1 MELTEPVIN
10 APHLLHPN
18 WDRCACGEPIGS
30 PGADLDHDQIVELY
44 ALHVSAY
51 RNSAFAEAMLERHA
65 ANPLI
70 GAWDLD
76 ELRGLIEATI
86 KAGF

>member
-1 MELTEPVIN
+1 MPLTEPVVN

-18 WDRCACGEPIGS
+18 WSRCACGEPIGS
-30 PGADLDHDQIVELY
+30 PGVDLDHDQIVELY
-44 ALHVSAY
+44 ALHVSTH
-51 RNSAFAEAMLERHA
+51 RNNAFVVAMLSRHG
-65 ANPLI
+65 ANPMV
-70 GAWDLD
+70 GTWDIE

>member
-1 MELTEPVIN
+1 MPLTEPVIN

-18 WDRCACGEPIGS
+18 WNRCACGEPIGS

-44 ALHVSAY
+44 ALHVSTF
-51 RNSAFAEAMLERHA
+51 RNAAFAEAMLARHA
-65 ANPLI
+65 AKPMV
-70 GAWDLD
+70 GRWDVE

>member
-1 MELTEPVIN
+1 MSTEPVIN

-44 ALHVSAY
+44 ALHVSKE
-51 RNSAFAEAMLERHA
+51 RISAFTDSLLERHA

-70 GAWDLD
+70 HALD
-76 ELRGLIEATI
+76 VEELRGLIEATI